1 MCRTPSEPR
10 HDLGGPLIGRI
21 LALGEKRHP
30 IPSLTSIFAES
41 SISQNNHEIDL
52 IASAN

>member
-10 HDLGGPLIGRI
+10 HDLGGPLTRQESGDQRKTPP
-21 LALGEKRHP
+21 A
-30 IPSLTSIFAES
+30 PSLASICAES
-41 SISQNNHEIDL
+41 SIGQNNHEIDL